1 MERKIF
7 FGKWECTC
15 ILITLMGTK
24 VVLNYPRVNVEI
36 AGTAGWIV
44 GLYSGLLTLFILFFI
59 LKLYTPFKGKDLIE
73 IGELAAGKTGRISV
87 GLAAVAFLLFIVS
100 FSLRQFGEQMIT
112 MAFNRSPISYILIFF
127 MVGTL
132 IAAYLGLE
140 AIVRFQAVLVPVSI
154 IAFLIYLIGLAPS
167 YDFSNLFPLL
177 GEGPK
182 ALFIGGA
189 PRISEFSELFVLFL
203 LAPHLKRFKDFK
215 KAGWMSVV
223 ASMFFM
229 ISLTGAYLLVFN
241 YPSTLRSFLPAYEL
255 GRVIKYARFVE
266 KLESILVI
274 TWATMAYMYLS
285 SGFYLMVSTFASTF
299 KIQYSKPLIP
309 AFGIIV
315 FTLSLFPKSLLETD
329 IIIVHDFR
337 NYSWIVAFG
346 MTILV
351 LLIARRSLKKT
362 RQCSPK
368 S

>member
-24 VVLNYPRVNVEI
+24 VVLNYPRLNVEI
-36 AGTAGWIV
+36 AGNAGWIV
-44 GLYSGLLTLFILFFI
+44 GLYTGLLTLLLLFFI
-59 LKLYTPFKGKDLIE
+59 LKLYAPFGGKDLIE
-73 IGELAAGKTGRISV
+73 IGELAGGKLGRMLV

-100 FSLRQFGEQMIT
+100 LSLRQFGEQMIT

-132 IAAYLGLE
+132 IGAYLGLE
-140 AIVRFQAVLVPVSI
+140 AIVRFQAILVPVSI

-177 GEGPK
+177 GEGPN
-182 ALFIGGA
+182 ALFISGA
-189 PRISEFSELFVLFL
+189 PRISEFSELFALFL
-203 LAPHLKRFKDFK
+203 LAPYLKRFQDFR

-229 ISLTGAYLLVFN
+229 ISLTGAYLLVFD
-241 YPSTLRSFLPAYEL
+241 YPSTLSSFLPAYEL

-285 SGFYLMVSTFASTF
+285 SGFYLIISTFAKTF
-299 KIQYSKPLIP
+299 KIQYTRPLIP
-309 AFGIIV
+309 AFGVIV
-315 FTLSLFPKSLLETD
+315 FVLSLFPRSLTETD
-329 IIIVHDFR
+329 FIIIRDFR